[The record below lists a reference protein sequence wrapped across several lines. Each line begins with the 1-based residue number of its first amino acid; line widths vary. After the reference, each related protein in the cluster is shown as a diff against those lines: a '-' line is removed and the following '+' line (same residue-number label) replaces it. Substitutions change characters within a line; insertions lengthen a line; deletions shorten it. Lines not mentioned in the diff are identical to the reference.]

1 MQGKVRGKE
10 NEKRILKVLDDL
22 YDLTSDGYRSL
33 NVKDFELN
41 HKIGSRI
48 RCQIFNNLL
57 DRKQDKT
64 RPGNCFKYKWRT
76 IKPNIYMAR
85 KICEEARKEA
95 NNFKSNVPDLFTY
108 NKKEYKALMPSD
120 NVYIESIK
128 LLMEKQSLSFD
139 EVLKIMISNITDKV
153 AKSRMK
159 KKLTEL
165 YNKHIKV
172 DNIGSE
178 TFEINKGKAVKK
190 NTNRNKNKTISI
202 FWGLVKIN
210 VNK

>member
-1 MQGKVRGKE
+1 M
-10 NEKRILKVLDDL
+10 
-22 YDLTSDGYRSL
+22 
-33 NVKDFELN
+33 ELN
-41 HKIGSRI
+41 LERANKFA
-48 RCQIFNNLL
+48 Q
-57 DRKQDKT
+57 
-64 RPGNCFKYKWRT
+64 
-76 IKPNIYMAR
+76 MAEIAYR
-85 KICEEARKEA
+85 DNEA
-95 NNFKSNVPDLFTY
+95 
-108 NKKEYKALMPSD
+108 KKEYKALMPSD

-159 KKLTEL
+159 KKLIEL